1 MEFNKILKQVRESKK
16 MSQADLAKLAGLKPA
31 AISHF
36 ETGQRSPSFD
46 NLKKL
51 ADALNVSTDYL
62 MGRIDEPEH
71 GKGIASAP
79 RAKQLFRHMEKMS
92 EESFSILE
100 MMAKNL
106 ANKGKTEDEDT

>member
-1 MEFNKILKQVRESKK
+1 MQFSEILKKIRESKK
-16 MSQADLAKLAGLKPA
+16 MSQADLAELAGLKPA

-36 ETGQRSPSFD
+36 ETGLRSPSFD

-62 MGRIDEPEH
+62 MGRIDEAKH
-71 GKGIASAP
+71 GKGMASAP

-92 EESFSILE
+92 EESFTILE

-106 ANKGKTEDEDT
+106 AEKGKKENEDS